1 MSTVAETS
9 DVSVH
14 GTEVTKP
21 TSSAPDE
28 STAVKSSVEPV
39 DEARNDAPTTDKQT
53 ESSTNEEESEK
64 DDVAITINGTTI
76 VLLPEDTLVSM
87 NHWVDGVNEYW
98 DLKEEKSDKSA
109 KKSAREKLTASLT
122 VMGNGVRNKTVKI
135 THSMA
140 AWIVSAWK
148 SQSKGQSETREI
160 QAEPDYSLKQKFN
173 DFLEYLKFSIP
184 EKKDAA
190 SVFSLG
196 AFQDDDSTMNANTDV
211 EVMLAESTETETSA
225 QHEC

>member
-1 MSTVAETS
+1 MSIVAETS
-9 DVSVH
+9 EVSVH
-14 GTEVTKP
+14 NTEVTKP
-21 TSSAPDE
+21 TVSTPDE
-28 STAVKSSVEPV
+28 STAVESVEHV
-39 DEARNDAPTTDKQT
+39 DEARNDNPTTDEPT
-53 ESSTNEEESEK
+53 ESSTNDKEAEK

-98 DLKEEKSDKSA
+98 DLKEESSDNST

-140 AWIVSAWK
+140 AWIVSTWK
-148 SQSKGQSETREI
+148 SQSKGATETREI
-160 QAEPDYSLKQKFN
+160 QAEPDYSLRQKFN
-173 DFLEYLKFSIP
+173 DFLESLKFSIP

-196 AFQDDDSTMNANTDV
+196 AFQDDDSAMKANTDV
-211 EVMLAESTETETSA
+211 EVMLAESTETDTSA